1 MPEQQRSS
9 RSAQAQPPLAAE
21 RLWVGPT
28 AQRADV
34 QVVAAPY
41 RVCPLGAHI
50 DHQGG
55 PVTALA
61 LQLGILL
68 AFVPHVSPVVAL
80 TSADFPQHPVQLRCV
95 VCRARAPTPRG
106 PSSAEAGASRR

>member
-1 MPEQQRSS
+1 VSNHLEAYHTRAATQFTLGSS
-9 RSAQAQPPLAAE
+9 SASAGAE
-21 RLWVGPT
+21 RLRVGPT

-34 QVVAAPY
+34 QVVASPY

-61 LQLGILL
+61 LQLGIVL
-68 AFVPHVSPVVAL
+68 AFVPHASPVVAL

-95 VCRARAPTPRG
+95 VCRAPTL
-106 PSSAEAGASRR
+106 